1 MPRFFIPAKRLR
13 LERIIKKSRFIV
25 TIEHIRNAE
34 EARKFVV
41 GVQNEFVDAA
51 HNCWAWQAGPAG
63 DSSIVG
69 MSDDGEPHGTAGKP
83 MLGILLH
90 SEVGEIGAVVTRYF
104 GGIKLGTGGLVR
116 AYSGMV
122 QFGLDNLEIKE
133 KIVPVYLTFIL
144 EYAVV
149 TFFKLILPEFEAK
162 ILQEDYAEKVS
173 FQVVLPQEREKDFV
187 QKVQNLTN
195 GQCLIGKNK
204 NNE

>member
-25 TIEHIRNAE
+25 TIEHVQNAE
-34 EARKFVV
+34 EARNFVA
-41 GVQNEFVDAA
+41 GIQNEFFDAA

-69 MSDDGEPHGTAGKP
+69 MSDDGEPHGTAGRP

-90 SEVGEIGAVVTRYF
+90 SEVGEIGTVVTRYF

-122 QFGLDNLEIKE
+122 QLGLDNLEIKE
-133 KIVPVYLTFIL
+133 KIVPVYLTFIF

-173 FQVVLPQEREKDFV
+173 FKVVLPQEREKDFV
-187 QKVQNLTN
+187 QKVQNIAN
-195 GQCLIGKNK
+195 GQCLIDK